1 MARNKFTMG
10 GAPNMNNMLKQAQKM
25 QVEMERIQ
33 AEVEEKTIE
42 TTAGGGA
49 VTVTIKGTKE
59 IVGIKISPD
68 VVDPDDIETLQDL
81 ILVAVNDAVK
91 QASDMMEQ
99 GMSKLTGGLNVPGLF

>member
-25 QVEMERIQ
+25 QAEMERIQ